1 MSLESESGWAGGRKM
16 KGQRSEFTSIHCWL
30 LNEIVFVS
38 SKLERADGVFSRRD
52 TRLEGSPI
60 TLMPNGKGMARLC
73 LGWPNI
79 QPWHKQLPQNQNRL
93 GGWGS
98 PVPYPHCSHHR
109 CHATPSS
116 GFGPPGS
123 RGHGVLSPVHLL
135 LWCLLTVPSLPLA
148 LVTGPHAPQDA
159 PIPRTFVACN

>member
-79 QPWHKQLPQNQNRL
+79 VQFSHGTNNPHRTRTDSGDGVALFLIPTAATTGAMLHLVQDLVPL
-93 GGWGS
+93 VPGVMVSS
-98 PVPYPHCSHHR
+98 PLS
-109 CHATPSS
+109 TFF
-116 GFGPPGS
+116 FG
-123 RGHGVLSPVHLL
+123 
-135 LWCLLTVPSLPLA
+135 A
-148 LVTGPHAPQDA
+148 Y
-159 PIPRTFVACN
+159 